1 MTTTLT
7 ISEISTH
14 DGVKMLYQNPEPLFS
29 SNLEDDDE
37 YSNFMSSLQ
46 IADVKNAFKFNIRYT
61 DGEYI
66 RKLEIKGYNLSEM
79 VNMILHDENNEI
91 IVNESLLRIASDKIL
106 LEVRKLIDLPEV
118 LTDNSFTI
126 KHSSISTA
134 YFEWL
139 EFLKWSENH

>member
-1 MTTTLT
+1 M
-7 ISEISTH
+7 
-14 DGVKMLYQNPEPLFS
+14 K
-29 SNLEDDDE
+29 
-37 YSNFMSSLQ
+37 
-46 IADVKNAFKFNIRYT
+46 
-61 DGEYI
+61 
-66 RKLEIKGYNLSEM
+66 
-79 VNMILHDENNEI
+79 
-91 IVNESLLRIASDKIL
+91 KIL